1 MASSR
6 PAAGGRRQ
14 SGGRR
19 RLPLPFGRKV
29 VLPGRG
35 TTFVREAGS
44 AAAPST
50 VLLIHGW
57 LASAGLNW
65 APVFAPLGKHFRV
78 IAADLRGHGRGI
90 RTQRRFRLEDCADDL
105 AALVDDLGCGP
116 VIAVGY
122 SMGGLIA
129 QLLWRRRSDV
139 VAGLVL
145 CSTTRTFLPG
155 RRARF
160 VYGNTMNYF
169 ASAIRV
175 GRMAAWWYAPFRL
188 RMAMSLG
195 RRRPTSVPVWSAA
208 ELRRHDMRQVLEAGY
223 DTCQF
228 DSRPWIGEVDV
239 PTAVIVTTKDR
250 AVPPAAQRQLAKSI
264 ADAAVHELDD
274 DHIAFTHAHFAPVLV
289 DACRDVT
296 RRVQRR
302 ARAQRSEPRARR

>member
-1 MASSR
+1 MRTDAMASSR

-129 QLLWRRRSDV
+129 QLLWRRHPGL

-145 CSTTRTFLPG
+145 CSTTHTFVPG
-155 RRARF
+155 PRQRIAYSAMLRYGASTVRA
-160 VYGNTMNYF
+160 
-169 ASAIRV
+169 S
-175 GRMAAWWYAPFRL
+175 RMATRWYRAL
-188 RMAMSLG
+188 
-195 RRRPTSVPVWSAA
+195 
-208 ELRRHDMRQVLEAGY
+208 
-223 DTCQF
+223 
-228 DSRPWIGEVDV
+228 
-239 PTAVIVTTKDR
+239 R
-250 AVPPAAQRQLAKSI
+250 AV
-264 ADAAVHELDD
+264 
-274 DHIAFTHAHFAPVLV
+274 T
-289 DACRDVT
+289 
-296 RRVQRR
+296 
-302 ARAQRSEPRARR
+302 